1 MKKSILIKE
10 EIHSQIKSHCDEK
23 GLKLNKLI
31 ENLIINYIK
40 DGKDKENRYL

>member
-10 EIHSQIKSHCDEK
+10 EIHSQIKSYCDEK

-40 DGKDKENRYL
+40 DEKDKEDKNS

>member
-10 EIHSQIKSHCDEK
+10 EIHSQIKSYCDEK

-31 ENLIINYIK
+31 ESLIIKYIK
-40 DGKDKENRYL
+40 DGKDKEDKNS